1 MIIKEHASLKPFN
14 TFGIEAACRYWVESD
29 KEEEWIDFV
38 TARATGEVFV
48 LGGGSNVLFTTD
60 FPGMILH
67 PTMKG
72 IEIEEENA
80 TEIFPRVGAG
90 MAWDDLARWAVERGY
105 GGVENLSLIPGNVGA
120 TPVQNIGAYGAEIGE
135 RIARVEAIDLVNG
148 RKRMIRGEDCRFGYR
163 DSIFK
168 NEWKDRFMIA
178 RVTYRLS
185 KVPRFQL
192 DYQGVREEVERLG
205 GVSLANVRQAIIR
218 LREARLPDVKELPNA
233 GSFFKNPVVEKEIAD
248 RLAKD
253 FPGMP
258 AYPAGEGKA
267 KLAAGWLIEQAGWKG
282 RSEGK
287 AAVHE
292 KQALV
297 LVNKGGAAG
306 SEIARLANEVKK
318 AVFMKFG
325 VWIEPEVNVL

>member
-1 MIIKEHASLKPFN
+1 MIVKEHASLRRHN
-14 TFGIEAACRYWVESD
+14 TFGIDVACRYWVESD
-29 KEEEWIDFV
+29 KEEELIDFV
-38 TARATGEVFV
+38 IARAGGEVFV

-60 FPGMILH
+60 FPGVILH

-72 IEIEEENA
+72 IEIADENA

-105 GGVENLSLIPGNVGA
+105 GGLENLSLIPGNVGA

-135 RIARVEAIDLVNG
+135 RIARVEVIDLVNG
-148 RKRMIRGEDCRFGYR
+148 RKRTISGEDCRFGYR

-205 GVSLANVRQAIIR
+205 DVSLTNVRQAIIR
-218 LREARLPDVKELPNA
+218 LREAKLPDTKELPNA

-248 RLAKD
+248 RLTRE

-258 AYPAGEGKA
+258 AYPADEGKT

-306 SEIARLANEVKK
+306 GEVARLANEVKK